1 MNNGGGNMF
10 KQILLAYDGS
20 EHSRRAAELTGNL
33 AREQKDCV
41 VRIVCAVGAVPWVS
55 SDPMAERWI
64 AEQTLEGNRL
74 IDEASAL
81 VGEGVEIRR
90 ELVFQSPA
98 EGIMNVAEAHQCD
111 LIVIGSKGR
120 GGITGLLMGSQTQK
134 VISMATCPV
143 LVVK

>member
-1 MNNGGGNMF
+1 MF

-20 EHSRRAAELTGNL
+20 EHSRRAAELAGKL

-41 VRIVCAVGAVPWVS
+41 VRIVCAVGDVPWGS

-81 VGEGVEIRR
+81 VGNDVEIRR

-98 EGIMNVAEAHQCD
+98 EGILNVAETHQCD
-111 LIVIGSKGR
+111 LIVIGTKGK
-120 GGITGLLMGSQTQK
+120 GGFAGLFMGSQTQK
-134 VISMATCPV
+134 VISMANCPV